1 MAISPFIPGTYRS
14 ASNAR
19 MLTEMR
25 TTLDDLQRQLTTEK
39 KSETHGGLG
48 AQRFTSLQ
56 FQAKLSSVNAF
67 RDTIQFTNIRLSQ
80 MDLGLKQLTS
90 VSAEVRN
97 ATINPTYQLGSTG
110 QSQMQKYATERFR
123 EALDVLNLNADG
135 VYFFAGRKS
144 DTQPVLDLETIVNG
158 DAAGRAGVKQMIV
171 ERKAA
176 DAGVAGSLGRVTRG
190 GAGTTATLTEDG
202 THPFGFKLTA
212 ASSTTASITAVRTAG
227 PPADVTFNVAAN
239 PAQGSEVRVELTLP
253 GGSTQVVS
261 LTAYD
266 PLAVPPGNQG
276 GFAIGATPAATAA
289 NLRAALAGALDGHAS
304 TTLPPASALAA
315 SNAFFAGNEQTPPQ
329 RIPAPAATATGFIPG
344 TPADTVIW
352 YRGDATSASAR
363 ATAQAR
369 IDTDITV
376 NVGAQANELGIRRML
391 ASLAVF
397 TTETFSASNPA
408 DKGRHE
414 AMAGLLRAELSDSS
428 MQTVA
433 DIHLEVG
440 LAQATMKRA
449 DDRHKT
455 TKAFVEDV
463 IGGVEN
469 VNKEEA
475 AARLLSLQTKMQA
488 AYQTTSILSRLSLTD
503 YLR

>member
-1 MAISPFIPGTYRS
+1 MAISPFIPGTYRA

-19 MLTEMR
+19 TLTEMR
-25 TTLDDLQRQLTTEK
+25 SMMDDLQRQLTTEK

-48 AQRFTSLQ
+48 TQRFTSLQ
-56 FQAKLSSVNAF
+56 FRAKLSSVDSF
-67 RDTIQFTNIRLSQ
+67 MDTIKFSNIRLSQ

-90 VSAEVRN
+90 ISSEVRTS
-97 ATINPTYQLGSTG
+97 TINPQYELGSTG

-135 VYFFAGRKS
+135 VYYFAGRKS
-144 DTQPVLDLETIVNG
+144 DTRPVLDLETIVNG
-158 DAAGRAGVKQMIV
+158 DAAGRAGVRQMIT

-176 DAGVAGSLGRVTRG
+176 DAGIAGSLGRVTRG
-190 GAGTTATLTEDG
+190 GVGTNATLTEDG

-212 ASSTTASITAVRTAG
+212 ASSTTADIAAVRTAG
-227 PPADVTFNVAAN
+227 PPANVAFNVLVN
-239 PAQGSEVRVELTLP
+239 PAPGSEVRVELTLP

-261 LTAYD
+261 LTAFD
-266 PLAVPPGNQG
+266 PLAPAPANQG
-276 GFAIGATPAATAA
+276 SFAIGATPAATAA
-289 NLRAALAGALDGHAS
+289 NLRTALSAALDTQAT
-304 TTLPPASALAA
+304 TTLPAASALAA

-329 RIPAPAATATGFIPG
+329 RIPVPNSTATAFVPG

-352 YRGDATSASAR
+352 YRGDATSTNAR

-397 TTETFSASNPA
+397 TTETFSTANAA
-408 DKGRHE
+408 DKARHE
-414 AMAGLLRAELSDSS
+414 AMANLLRAELSDSS
-428 MQTVA
+428 SQTVA

-440 LAQATMKRA
+440 IAQATLKRA
-449 DDRHKT
+449 DDRHKA

-469 VNKEEA
+469 VSKEEA
-475 AARLLSLQTKMQA
+475 AAKLLSMQTKMQA